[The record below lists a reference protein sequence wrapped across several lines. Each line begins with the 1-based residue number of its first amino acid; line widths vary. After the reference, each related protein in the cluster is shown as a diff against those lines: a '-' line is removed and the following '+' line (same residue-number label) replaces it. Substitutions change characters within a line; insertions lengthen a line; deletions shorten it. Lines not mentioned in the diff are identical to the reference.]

1 MFPSLMRETYL
12 ILKQMEKQINL
23 YNKQYNNRLEKR
35 ILYIT
40 VVVLSVLLWLKGCK
54 GETNV
59 SQNNNQV
66 VTVPAVT
73 NTLPTTSDIKY
84 ETIEIPKWYR
94 DRKTE
99 QKYLKD
105 ISEAEEKI
113 IAFQEEIDN
122 MQTEFMWSD
131 SIKQAE
137 LYRLATEL
145 KRFETELEDEY
156 LKLKISGIIGGNE
169 IKEITPTYTIK
180 KREIEVP
187 KKETN
192 FRMLAGVG
200 LGNTLTFDKPI
211 FNANVGFQNK
221 KGNIINF
228 GYDTESRILVGYNF
242 SIFKIDK

>member
-1 MFPSLMRETYL
+1 
-12 ILKQMEKQINL
+12 MEKQINL

-40 VVVLSVLLWLKGCK
+40 VVVLAVLLWLKGCK

-59 SQNNNQV
+59 SANNNQV

-73 NTLPTTSDIKY
+73 NELPTTSEIKY
-84 ETIEIPKWYR
+84 DTIQIPKWYR

-99 QKYLKD
+99 RKYLKD
-105 ISEAEEKI
+105 LSEAEEKI

-122 MQTEFMWSD
+122 MQSEFMWSD

-187 KKETN
+187 KKETK

-211 FNANVGFQNK
+211 FNANIGFQNK

>member
-1 MFPSLMRETYL
+1 
-12 ILKQMEKQINL
+12 MEKQINL
-23 YNKQYNNRLEKR
+23 YNKEYNNRLEKK

-40 VVVLSVLLWLKGCK
+40 IAVLTILLWFNGCK
-54 GETNV
+54 SSGE
-59 SQNNNQV
+59 QV
-66 VTVPAVT
+66 EPKQKVIVPAVT

-84 ETIEIPKWYR
+84 ETIVTPKWYR

-122 MQTEFMWSD
+122 MQTEFMWGD

-180 KREIEVP
+180 KREIDVP
-187 KKETN
+187 KKETK

-211 FNANVGFQNK
+211 FNTNVGFQNK

>member
-1 MFPSLMRETYL
+1 MQYQVNLFGTQAKKAYKYL
-12 ILKQMEKQINL
+12 FSFGGWILL
-23 YNKQYNNRLEKR
+23 FL
-35 ILYIT
+35 
-40 VVVLSVLLWLKGCK
+40 VLWFKGC
-54 GETNV
+54 GGT
-59 SQNNNQV
+59 STPS
-66 VTVPAVT
+66 VTTITTPAIT
-73 NTLPTTSDIKY
+73 KTLPTAKAAEIKHIP
-84 ETIEIPKWYR
+84 IEVPKWYR

-105 ISEAEEKI
+105 LSEAEQRI
-113 IAFQEEIDN
+113 IAYQEEIDN
-122 MQTEFMWSD
+122 LQSEFMWSD
-131 SIKQAE
+131 SIKRAE
-137 LYRLATEL
+137 MYRMATEL

-187 KKETN
+187 KKETK

-200 LGNTLTFDKPI
+200 LGNTLTFDKQI

>member
-1 MFPSLMRETYL
+1 
-12 ILKQMEKQINL
+12 MEKQINL

-40 VVVLSVLLWLKGCK
+40 VVVLAVLLWLKGCK

-59 SQNNNQV
+59 SANNNQV
-66 VTVPAVT
+66 VSVPTVT

-84 ETIEIPKWYR
+84 KTITIPKWYR

-137 LYRLATEL
+137 LYRMATEL

-187 KKETN
+187 KKETK

>member
-1 MFPSLMRETYL
+1 
-12 ILKQMEKQINL
+12 MEKQINL

-40 VVVLSVLLWLKGCK
+40 VVVLAVLLWLKGCK

-59 SQNNNQV
+59 SANNNQV
-66 VTVPAVT
+66 VSVPAVT

-84 ETIEIPKWYR
+84 KTIVTPKWYR

-105 ISEAEEKI
+105 LSEAEEKI

-187 KKETN
+187 KKETK

>member
-1 MFPSLMRETYL
+1 MQHQVNLFGTQAKKAYKYL
-12 ILKQMEKQINL
+12 FSFGGWILL
-23 YNKQYNNRLEKR
+23 FL
-35 ILYIT
+35 
-40 VVVLSVLLWLKGCK
+40 VLWFKGC
-54 GETNV
+54 GGT
-59 SQNNNQV
+59 STPS
-66 VTVPAVT
+66 VTTITTPAIT
-73 NTLPTTSDIKY
+73 KTLPTAKAAEIKHIP
-84 ETIEIPKWYR
+84 IEVPKWYR

-105 ISEAEEKI
+105 LSEAEEKI

-122 MQTEFMWSD
+122 MQSEFMWSD

-145 KRFETELEDEY
+145 KNFESNFEDEN

-187 KKETN
+187 KKETK

>member
-1 MFPSLMRETYL
+1 
-12 ILKQMEKQINL
+12 MEKQINL
-23 YNKQYNNRLEKR
+23 YNKEYNNRLEKR

-40 VVVLSVLLWLKGCK
+40 VVVLAVLLWLKGCK
-54 GETNV
+54 AETNV
-59 SQNNNQV
+59 SDNNNQV

-84 ETIEIPKWYR
+84 ETIVTPKWYR

-122 MQTEFMWSD
+122 MQTEFMWGD

-156 LKLKISGIIGGNE
+156 LKLKISGTIGGNE

-180 KREIEVP
+180 KREIEVT
-187 KKETN
+187 KKETK

>member
-1 MFPSLMRETYL
+1 
-12 ILKQMEKQINL
+12 MEKQINL

-40 VVVLSVLLWLKGCK
+40 VVVLAVLLWLKGCK

-187 KKETN
+187 KKETK